1 MAETIIRIENL
12 TKTFVTGFLRRRVA
26 AVRGVSF
33 AIEEGEIFGFLGPNG
48 AGKTTTIKMLMGLIF
63 PTGGSMT
70 IFGKPCDDITS
81 RAALGYAPEQPYF
94 YEYLTGAEF
103 LDYYGRLFD
112 LPAAERRRRI
122 PLLFEMVGLK
132 NCADLALRSYSKG
145 MLQRIGIA
153 QALVNDPKLL
163 VLDEPMSGLDPIGR
177 REIRDLILA
186 LKKQGKT
193 IFFSTHILPDVEMI
207 CDRVAIIV
215 RGELRRMGRID
226 EFTDLESEETEV
238 CVRGIPPE
246 SFAPLGAMAGTPV
259 VRGALAYF
267 TLPTQEKAQTFI
279 GTVQGHGGR
288 LVSLTPRRRSLE
300 DIFLTETNR

>member
-1 MAETIIRIENL
+1 MAEQIIQVSHL
-12 TKTFVTGFLRRRVA
+12 SKTFVTGFLRRKVE
-26 AVRGVSF
+26 AVRDLSF

-48 AGKTTTIKMLMGLIF
+48 AGKTTTIKMLIGLIF

-70 IFGKPCDDITS
+70 IFGKPYDDVTS

-94 YEYLTGAEF
+94 YEYLTGGEF
-103 LDYYGRLFD
+103 LDYYGQLFD
-112 LPAAERRRRI
+112 IPAAERRRRI
-122 PLLFEMVGLK
+122 PGLFEMVGLK

-153 QALVNDPKLL
+153 QAMVNDPRLL

-177 REIRDLILA
+177 REIRDLILD
-186 LKKQGKT
+186 LKRQGKT

-215 RGELRRMGRID
+215 RGELRRLGRID

-238 CVRGIPPE
+238 CVRGVTPDDLRR
-246 SFAPLGAMAGTPV
+246 LGEDAGAPV

-267 TLPTQEKAQTFI
+267 TLPTQEKAQAFL
-279 GTVQGHGGR
+279 GTAQGLGGR
-288 LVSLTPRRRSLE
+288 LVSLVPRRRSLE
-300 DIFLTETNR
+300 DIFLSETKR